1 MFTRVRHKFM
11 RSHVVTHKTAKI
23 TMLLRHV
30 HMLVRISITQEGNL
44 FHERLFMKYP
54 LMIVHAWTRTCN
66 GSTNFDRLV

>member
-30 HMLVRISITQEGNL
+30 HMLVRVSITQEGNL
-44 FHERLFMKYP
+44 FHERLFMK
-54 LMIVHAWTRTCN
+54 ISVD
-66 GSTNFDRLV
+66 DRSRMDESL

>member
-30 HMLVRISITQEGNL
+30 HMLVRISITQEENL
-44 FHERLFMKYP
+44 FHERLFMK
-54 LMIVHAWTRTCN
+54 ISVD
-66 GSTNFDRLV
+66 DRSRMDKDL